1 VQHYD
6 LTIEVVPSTQTLI
19 GSCLMRVK
27 VLQPTL
33 SAFRFRLREN
43 FLITGLRLDG
53 RPISFVRESI
63 TTVRAE
69 FDRPYTQGEVFE
81 LRVEYQGV
89 PVSRGFGSIDFT
101 TRASGAVIVATLSQP
116 FYAYTWWPAKDE
128 NTDKATLTFT
138 LITPRDMFAVA
149 NGMLTETAD
158 LPNNRRRY
166 RYEHTYPIV
175 PYLVAFAATNY
186 QSWSRTFTYNGRT
199 MPVDFYIYPENDTAS
214 NRAAW
219 ERCIPMLQVFS
230 DLYGEYPFM
239 RERYGIYQFQFGGG
253 MEHQTMSG
261 QGGFGE
267 SLTAHELAHQ
277 WWGDMITCATWNDIW
292 LNEGFATYS
301 EALWQE
307 FRNGASDPAALRNA
321 DAEPSSQQ
329 LGRQRLPL

>member
-69 FDRPYTQGEVFE
+69 FDRPYMQNEVFE
-81 LRVEYQGV
+81 LRVDYQGV
-89 PVSRGFGSIDFT
+89 PVSRGFGSIAFT
-101 TRASGAVIVATLSQP
+101 TRSSGAVIVATLSQP
-116 FYAYTWWPAKDE
+116 YYAYTWWPAKDE

-199 MPVDFYIYPENDTAS
+199 MPVDFYIYPESNTAANRSSPTPIPSASRRPSRRPIQGWRWTAS
-214 NRAAW
+214 ISGSCRRA
-219 ERCIPMLQVFS
+219 
-230 DLYGEYPFM
+230 
-239 RERYGIYQFQFGGG
+239 
-253 MEHQTMSG
+253 
-261 QGGFGE
+261 
-267 SLTAHELAHQ
+267 TA
-277 WWGDMITCATWNDIW
+277 C
-292 LNEGFATYS
+292 
-301 EALWQE
+301 
-307 FRNGASDPAALRNA
+307 PAARRRCPCA
-321 DAEPSSQQ
+321 CWRRMATSTATAAQTTAIC
-329 LGRQRLPL
+329 LPCCSRSARKARAPKM